1 MWKANP
7 EGGPYANKYT
17 VDGDAGSC
25 GYGVR
30 ATEKNNYPTL
40 LVFSLSFCVAASVAY
55 SNMRHLPRLESE
67 QKSGAIF
74 G

>member
-1 MWKANP
+1 MRRHLP
-7 EGGPYANKYT
+7 MVLLIYL
-17 VDGDAGSC
+17 
-25 GYGVR
+25 R

-40 LVFSLSFCVAASVAY
+40 LVFLLSFCVTASVAY

-67 QKSGAIF
+67 QNSGASF